1 MSKTGWIIVVV
12 LIVVAAGGWASRGK
26 AVDFAAD
33 EVIAKFQGAS
43 CEQLKANRDEPPTM
57 MKKVALSMLHYD
69 EKVRVAFID
78 KIAAPVL
85 NKMIECGMAP

>member
-26 AVDFAAD
+26 AVDFGAD

-43 CEQLKANRDEPPTM
+43 CEQLKAARSS
-57 MKKVALSMLHYD
+57 VSLRSFSM
-69 EKVRVAFID
+69 RRCAS
-78 KIAAPVL
+78 PSSTRSPRP
-85 NKMIECGMAP
+85 C